1 MKYKDYY
8 EILGVDKTASAE
20 DIKKEY
26 RKLAK
31 KYHPDLNQGDEKAAD
46 RLKEINEA
54 YEVLSDKDK
63 RAKYDSFGSNY
74 DFSQGS
80 NFDPSQ
86 YGFGGASYGASSGDF
101 SDFFNMIF
109 GNSGFSSSSG
119 GFNSDMF
126 SGYQEPRR
134 QKYSLDMNLS
144 LEEAFKGGEKDIRVS
159 LAGQKRT
166 IKVKWPSGIGNKKKI
181 RIKGEKFGLDGDL
194 YVKINIVSKD
204 RLEGNN
210 IIRSLDVYPWDAYFG
225 STKVVETFEGKIKVK
240 LPAGVQTGQKIR
252 VAQKGF
258 KDLKGRRGDLILE
271 VRLVNPDKLSPEE
284 EEIYRKLRS

>member
-63 RAKYDSFGSNY
+63 RAKYDSFGSGY

-86 YGFGGASYGASSGDF
+86 YGFGGASYEASSRDF

-109 GNSGFSSSSG
+109 GNSGFSSGSG

-284 EEIYRKLRS
+284 EDIYRKLRS